1 MSLSAPIGAGLLIGA
16 LAAFAVYS
24 SAAPLDGE
32 AGPAPTPVP
41 TMSPVQRPT
50 VTVMAP
56 GCEAPAVLVEGECVV
71 TSPGPTVATPGSG
84 WGSQTTEEGWDD
96 DEDSDHDDDD
106 RSDDDHDGHDR
117 SDDDDHDDHDDHDDD
132 D

>member
-24 SAAPLDGE
+24 SAAPLGGE
-32 AGPAPTPVP
+32 AGPPPTPVP
-41 TMSPVQRPT
+41 TVSPVPRPT

-71 TSPGPTVATPGSG
+71 TSPGPTVTTPGSG
-84 WGSQTTEEGWDD
+84 WGSLATEEGWDD

-106 RSDDDHDGHDR
+106 
-117 SDDDDHDDHDDHDDD
+117 
-132 D
+132 